1 MFNWP
6 LGLISTF
13 GHVFDTFCVA
23 LVNYCCS
30 SRRSTECEWGLS
42 GPDTWALSPWYNPLL
57 LKSSPTKPPT
67 QTDTHTLADITRY
80 SSPTEPLQCTAELCS
95 YPHVKLSIR
104 DLNPIFTTAPI
115 FQQSHYF
122 RQNIWLGIWVQFHFQ
137 YIFQNDLP

>member
-1 MFNWP
+1 M
-6 LGLISTF
+6 SEAS
-13 GHVFDTFCVA
+13 VA
-23 LVNYCCS
+23 LTPGLCHPDITRYS
-30 SRRSTECEWGLS
+30 S
-42 GPDTWALSPWYNPLL
+42 SPQ
-57 LKSSPTKPPT
+57 SSPTKPLT

-122 RQNIWLGIWVQFHFQ
+122 RQNLLGSVSLSI
-137 YIFQNDLP
+137 YIYGHIAIIIPSYNLRTMQAMGSLGTS